1 MHLYKNI
8 LKVHCGRTHAETEIV
23 LKTLMQILIHQ
34 RKRISQTRLIAFVKR
49 ISIQAL
55 QLQHNATLATLGIIK
70 QVMQF
75 GKAAHILLDTD
86 CIGDGQYQIEIE
98 EPDHCNAH
106 CTALYELIAL
116 QVWYQYDTSLC
127 LLKKIE

>member
-1 MHLYKNI
+1 MYKNI

-23 LKTLMQILIHQ
+23 LKTLTQILIHQ
-34 RKRISQTRLIAFVKR
+34 RKRISQTRLIAFVKK
-49 ISIQAL
+49 ISVQAL

-86 CIGDGQYQIEIE
+86 CSGDSHYQIEIE
-98 EPDHCNAH
+98 EPDYCNAH
-106 CTALYELIAL
+106 STALYELVAL
-116 QVWYQYDTSLC
+116 QVHAC
-127 LLKKIE
+127 LI